1 MKQLLSYTMTVK
13 IGTQQKRGQHCILLD
28 IITYIFYKVVLKL
41 GFMQVNLFLQKF
53 QHLHQP
59 ITKLALQNAI
69 NHAKTKDIY
78 VKVEM
83 VSTQV
88 NIIIKDGGVGFDTNE
103 INSNSNSFGLVG
115 MKERVDLLKGEISIE
130 SEINQGTTVKIKVP
144 LDPT

>member
-1 MKQLLSYTMTVK
+1 MAERSK
-13 IGTQQKRGQHCILLD
+13 IPIKLVILGDEKRLESNYEIAICRLVQE
-28 IITYIFYKVVLKL
+28 
-41 GFMQVNLFLQKF
+41 
-53 QHLHQP
+53 
-59 ITKLALQNAI
+59 ALQNAI

-115 MKERVDLLKGEISIE
+115 MKERVDLLKGEIR
-130 SEINQGTTVKIKVP
+130 SEEHTSELQSRGQ
-144 LDPT
+144 